1 MGDRNR
7 RWEYRPGPTRMKQ
20 RLARRDLVWLLA
32 TPLYILIGTLR
43 HELSHA
49 IVALLLGAQIEKFVF
64 WPTWS
69 DTGFRWGYV
78 VWYGRVALIVTA
90 APYLCDLATF
100 LLFFVICTRIRFRR
114 HCVWV
119 NLVIIGLI
127 SPLVNTAYNY
137 VRGLM
142 GSADVARL
150 FGELPDPA
158 VHAYFAVTLC
168 LYFIGLFLVLRPK
181 ARLTVRGAD

>member
-1 MGDRNR
+1 
-7 RWEYRPGPTRMKQ
+7 MKDGLGYTTMKE
-20 RLARRDLVWLLA
+20 RLARKDLVWLLA

-49 IVALLLGAQIEKFVF
+49 IVALLLGAKIEQFVF

-69 DTGFRWGYV
+69 EWGFRWGYV
-78 VWYGRVALIVTA
+78 VWYGPPALRVAA

-100 LLFFVICTRIRFRR
+100 AVFFVICTRVRFRR
-114 HCVWV
+114 HWVWV
-119 NLVIIGLI
+119 NLAIIGLI
-127 SPLVNTAYNY
+127 SPLLNSAYNY

-142 GSADVARL
+142 GSGDVARL
-150 FGELPDPA
+150 IEGLPDPL

-168 LYFIGLFLVLRPK
+168 LYLVGLILVLRPK
-181 ARLTVRGAD
+181 VRLTIRGADCGVSRD